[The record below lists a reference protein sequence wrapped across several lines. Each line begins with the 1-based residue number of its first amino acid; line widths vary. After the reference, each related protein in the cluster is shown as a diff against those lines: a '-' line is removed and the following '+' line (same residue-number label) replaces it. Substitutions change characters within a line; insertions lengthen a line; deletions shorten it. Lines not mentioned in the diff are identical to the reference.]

1 VKDNLIRTGYEMAN
15 APSGITERLDS
26 LVKGLP
32 DDKVRMRLLGLL
44 AESGGR
50 ARVADLAKRIS
61 ADSSGEAARAIIAAA
76 KDGLVQFTDDNSSVR
91 ITELGTK
98 LADRQS
104 RSAY

>member
-1 VKDNLIRTGYEMAN
+1 MAN
-15 APSGITERLDS
+15 TSSSAITERLDS

-44 AESGGR
+44 AQSGGY

-61 ADSSGEAARAIIAAA
+61 ADTSGEAARTIIAAA
-76 KDGLVQFTDDNSSVR
+76 KDGLVQFTDGNSGVR

-98 LADRQS
+98 LANRQS
-104 RSAY
+104 KSADW

>member
-1 VKDNLIRTGYEMAN
+1 MAN
-15 APSGITERLDS
+15 SSPQAIADHLDS

-44 AESGGR
+44 AEFGGR
-50 ARVADLAKRIS
+50 AQVADLAKRIS

-76 KDGLVQFTDDNSSVR
+76 KDGLVQFTDDNNGVR

-98 LADRQS
+98 LAGRQN

>member
-1 VKDNLIRTGYEMAN
+1 MAN
-15 APSGITERLDS
+15 APPWAITERLDS

-32 DDKVRMRLLGLL
+32 DDKVRLRLLELL

-50 ARVADLAKRIS
+50 ARVAELAKRIS

-76 KDGLVQFTDDNSSVR
+76 KDGLVQFTEDNNSVR

-104 RSAY
+104 KRTY